1 MFAFT
6 QRLWFKNAL
15 LLAGFAY
22 LIFQCGFCAFNADA
36 PLFIHLI
43 GWAGLVF
50 FGGGGAYILYRNFV
64 LRTHGLRL
72 VSIGDEG
79 LILNGELIPWDVIE
93 GFETMK
99 LNPLLNNHQFLIR
112 TSNCEEVIASTRNPL
127 KRWSRRRSLKN
138 YGAIYTLDEDYVD
151 GSIEAFIA
159 LCEEHI
165 QQNKRKQERLAY

>member
-22 LIFQCGFCAFNADA
+22 LIFQCGFCAFNADV

-43 GWAGLVF
+43 GWVGLVF

-93 GFETMK
+93 GFEPMK
-99 LNPLLNNHQFLIR
+99 VRPLRDYHLVLIR
-112 TSNCEEVIASTRNPL
+112 TNNCEEAIARTRNPIM
-127 KRWSRRRSLKN
+127 RWSRRRSLKN